1 MLYPPLTL
9 ILPSFSEGYE
19 KDDDSDASGPVSSRR
34 SRARRNSPR
43 KDTNSDIKASSAAT
57 NGGLKIRLSGLTGFG
72 VRKSARERKPV
83 NKEARYGELEESG
96 GDGDSDSATNTR
108 SKRPSKRKRYSVL
121 AADSVI
127 GPHTLHKLTK
137 IAVSCYF

>member
-1 MLYPPLTL
+1 M
-9 ILPSFSEGYE
+9 
-19 KDDDSDASGPVSSRR
+19 SSRR

-43 KDTNSDIKASSAAT
+43 KDTNSDIKASSAAA

-96 GDGDSDSATNTR
+96 GDGDSDAATNAR

-121 AADSVI
+121 LKSRAISSCSCCI
-127 GPHTLHKLTK
+127 LHGRT
-137 IAVSCYF
+137 